1 MPNINDMKN
10 SRFLKRQD
18 VGDGV
23 VVTIVGVE
31 LTNVALESGPK
42 DEKWCAV
49 LREFPGKLMVL
60 NGTNQR
66 MIAKVLDTEET
77 DEWVGRKIVLWDDES
92 VEFKGQVVGGI
103 RVKRAPGKVA
113 KAPTVNDAN
122 EDAGEEAPF

>member
-1 MPNINDMKN
+1 M
-10 SRFLKRQD
+10 
-18 VGDGV
+18 

-31 LTNVALESGPK
+31 LTNAALESGPK

-49 LREFPGKLMVL
+49 LKEFPGKLMVL

-122 EDAGEEAPF
+122 EDAGEEIPF